1 VFRRVTLDEDLPA
14 LGQHYCIPCARYFV
28 SAGAMEVHEKTK
40 AHKKRCKALM
50 GDRPHAQTDADW
62 AAGMGR
68 PDNGQSQAYAMN
80 V

>member
-1 VFRRVTLDEDLPA
+1 
-14 LGQHYCIPCARYFV
+14 
-28 SAGAMEVHEKTK
+28 MEVHEKTK